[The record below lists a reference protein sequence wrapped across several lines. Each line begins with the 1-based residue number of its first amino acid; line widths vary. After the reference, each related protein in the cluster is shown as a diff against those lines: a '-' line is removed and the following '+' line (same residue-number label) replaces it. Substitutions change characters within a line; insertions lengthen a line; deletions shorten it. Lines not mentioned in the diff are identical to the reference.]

1 MKLCRIVICCSE
13 LIWFELCSNSFNHS
27 RVSLDDGRK
36 HMKLHDGGMDSL
48 DEVFADNVEDSLSR
62 KTRESKGSLT
72 AESSLF
78 SEASKSEYD
87 VSSDTCNRFEELD
100 YKVQNLWNKLTTKDE
115 SFEVFNWNNFL

>member
-1 MKLCRIVICCSE
+1 MKLQNGE
-13 LIWFELCSNSFNHS
+13 
-27 RVSLDDGRK
+27 
-36 HMKLHDGGMDSL
+36 MDSL
-48 DEVFADNVEDSLSR
+48 DEVFADNAEDSLSR

-100 YKVQNLWNKLTTKDE
+100 NKVQNLWNKLSTKDE
-115 SFEVFNWNNFL
+115 SFEVFKSNTKVSNQVLF